1 MFFFKVVFVNP
12 SSSARCTQLPR
23 AVDKVPFYQAL
34 KRVRD
39 HIRAHGSIEG
49 IDRSTVTFPDFK
61 LVTAPQKAKKEVKAE
76 PTEGGPV
83 PNSSQPSQQ
92 PQPGGNTTQQAAAQ
106 PQKKAPAKPKKP
118 RGRPKK
124 DSAASQPKQT
134 NQANNGTNPQ
144 QPTPNN
150 MAATVAPQQTN
161 LQAHQSQQQML
172 SQLGSGGQMPPH
184 QSQQMQSQMPQ
195 NQQQMNHFM
204 NGNPMQHMHNE
215 QSEAHQNSV
224 NNMPG
229 QSSQQQMGGN
239 NIKREV
245 LDGTHHDKDLAA
257 VIQQSINM
265 QQSIYQQS
273 MASMMQHQGMNGNGL
288 HPGLMLQMPPQ
299 PGSGV
304 KQETP
309 DWSGYGIM
317 PPVTSA
323 PPTTLGAYQQYSFWD
338 YLPHAAV
345 ATTGASYMTN
355 PYNGIQAPQ
364 IAHQQAV
371 AAAAALQTSVS
382 IAQQQQQ
389 QPQQAQAVSA
399 ATPQQ
404 PQIPT
409 YSSPQNPSS
418 PAMSSQSN
426 LTQASLDSLPKA
438 DSASTVANWLQNI
451 PNSSQ

>member
-1 MFFFKVVFVNP
+1 MFVNP

-23 AVDKVPFYQAL
+23 AADKVPFFEAL

-61 LVTAPQKAKKEVKAE
+61 LVTAPQKVKKEVKAE
-76 PTEGGPV
+76 PTEGGAQ
-83 PNSSQPSQQ
+83 PN
-92 PQPGGNTTQQAAAQ
+92 GVQQAAPRAGVIIPQQ
-106 PQKKAPAKPKKP
+106 PLPDQPSKKAPAKPKKP

-124 DSAASQPKQT
+124 EPTTTQPEQP
-134 NQANNGTNPQ
+134 NQALNAVP
-144 QPTPNN
+144 QPTLNN
-150 MAATVAPQQTN
+150 TQSAPQQMN
-161 LQAHQSQQQML
+161 LQQHQTQQQQQQHMPP
-172 SQLGSGGQMPPH
+172 QLVGQMQQNQQMQPQMPPH
-184 QSQQMQSQMPQ
+184 QQINP
-195 NQQQMNHFM
+195 FM
-204 NGNPMQHMHNE
+204 NNMPMQQMHNE
-215 QSEAHQNSV
+215 QSEAHQNI
-224 NNMPG
+224 NNISAG
-229 QSSQQQMGGN
+229 QQQQQTTQQQMGGGD

-245 LDGTHHDKDLAA
+245 LEGNHHDKDLAA
-257 VIQQSINM
+257 VIQHSINI
-265 QQSIYQQS
+265 QQSMYQQS
-273 MASMMQHQGMNGNGL
+273 MAASMMQHQGMNGNGL
-288 HPGLMLQMPPQ
+288 HPGLMLQMQQQQQ

-309 DWSGYGIM
+309 DWPGYGVM

-323 PPTTLGAYQQYSFWD
+323 PPTTLGAYPQYSFWD

-345 ATTGASYMTN
+345 AGASGAPYMTN
-355 PYNGIQAPQ
+355 PYSSIQAPQ

-371 AAAAALQTSVS
+371 AAAAALQSSAVS
-382 IAQQQQQ
+382 MAQQQQQ
-389 QPQQAQAVSA
+389 QQAQAVQVA
-399 ATPQQ
+399 APQQ

-418 PAMSSQSN
+418 PAMSSHSN

-451 PNSSQ
+451 PNSSK